1 MSKNGNVFILI
12 SIIITVAIFALS
24 FYIDWI
30 DNHYGQILNIM
41 FIVLLIAV
49 GIFNSRKYKNK

>member
-1 MSKNGNVFILI
+1 MSKNRNVLILI

-30 DNHYGQILNIM
+30 DNHYGQILNVM
-41 FIVLLIAV
+41 FIVLLIAF

>member
-1 MSKNGNVFILI
+1 MSKNRNVFILI
-12 SIIITVAIFALS
+12 SIITVAIFALS

-30 DNHYGQILNIM
+30 DNHYGQILNVM